1 METTNTNEES
11 KHDLMKWMMWLLR
24 IGVFATFIG
33 HGTIAFMGNPKWLP
47 YLAVVGFYGET
58 AMTIMKLI
66 GALDIL
72 LAISLLIK
80 PLKPVLY
87 WCTFWAFATAMMRP
101 LSGEHILQFIERGA
115 NWTVPLVLLLLTYYV
130 EKKNKDENISAK

>member
-1 METTNTNEES
+1 
-11 KHDLMKWMMWLLR
+11 MWLLR
-24 IGVFATFIG
+24 IGVFATFVG

-58 AMTIMKLI
+58 AMTIMKFI

-115 NWTVPLVLLLLTYYV
+115 NWTVPLVLLLLTYYME
-130 EKKNKDENISAK
+130 EKDKDENVLAK

>member
-1 METTNTNEES
+1 
-11 KHDLMKWMMWLLR
+11 MKNDNLKLIMWLLR

-58 AMTIMKLI
+58 AMTIMKVI

-115 NWTVPLVLLLLTYYV
+115 NWTVPLVLLLLIYRE
-130 EKKNKDENISAK
+130 EKKKNNENLSAK